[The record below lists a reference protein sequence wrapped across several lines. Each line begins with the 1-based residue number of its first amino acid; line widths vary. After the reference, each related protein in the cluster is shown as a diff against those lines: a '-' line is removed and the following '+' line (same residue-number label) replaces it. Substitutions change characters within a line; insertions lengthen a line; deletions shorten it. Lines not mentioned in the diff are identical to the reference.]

1 MFQCC
6 VYKCK
11 QPYVWHAKPCKCNL
25 LIYIYLHMKNIYMF
39 ITLTNNVSF
48 FHSHLHMP
56 MSFCGGCIYQHKQKQ
71 GFEFFVCN
79 NQNCGPMF
87 NQELPNCTI
96 ANSFYGC
103 FLLMSIVPL
112 PTCFI
117 VFSLQMCKFTFIVLN
132 FMVVQSS
139 FNVVF
144 F

>member
-103 FLLMSIVPL
+103 FFINEHCAITNLFHSFFPSNVQVHFHCLEFHGC
-112 PTCFI
+112 TI
-117 VFSLQMCKFTFIVLN
+117 VF
-132 FMVVQSS
+132 
-139 FNVVF
+139 
-144 F
+144 